1 MRDSGQA
8 LDAVAAVATMSAL
21 QKENPRPLAKA
32 KPKLRQNVLREKLKK
47 QRQEL
52 ANDVI
57 ALESNIVTKAARELD
72 DQRAAASEM
81 AQARRSSDAAVGTC
95 FVAGVRN
102 DDDRV
107 IRRAFFD
114 EEKRAHKQG
123 KRGVGAPQLRSLL
136 KSLTGAEPTF
146 AETFGMLKGRETL
159 TCDDFVA
166 IYKGVMEGSLACA
179 ALSEVLEDPT
189 RCVRRCPT
197 AGLLGRVCLKVNVDP
212 RARR

>member
-1 MRDSGQA
+1 
-8 LDAVAAVATMSAL
+8 MSAP

-95 FVAGVRN
+95 FVEGVSRE
-102 DDDRV
+102 DDRAV
-107 IRRAFFD
+107 RRAFFD

-179 ALSEVLEDPT
+179 ALAEVFDDFDAL
-189 RCVRRCPT
+189 CVALP
-197 AGLLGRVCLKVNVDP
+197 D
-212 RARR
+212 

>member
-1 MRDSGQA
+1 MVSNRGWPPRRRRG
-8 LDAVAAVATMSAL
+8 LTMSAAL

-95 FVAGVRN
+95 FVEGSRCE
-102 DDDRV
+102 DDRV

-114 EEKRAHKQG
+114 AEKRAHKQG

-166 IYKGVMEGSLACA
+166 IYKGVLNGSLACA
-179 ALSEVLEDPT
+179 ALSEVLEDFDAL
-189 RCVRRCPT
+189 CVALP
-197 AGLLGRVCLKVNVDP
+197 D
-212 RARR
+212 

>member
-1 MRDSGQA
+1 
-8 LDAVAAVATMSAL
+8 MSAAL

-166 IYKGVMEGSLACA
+166 IYKGVMDGSLSCA
-179 ALSEVLEDPT
+179 ALSDVLEDFDALCAALPDG
-189 RCVRRCPT
+189 VS
-197 AGLLGRVCLKVNVDP
+197 GD
-212 RARR
+212 